1 MEGRGF
7 GFVTFTDP
15 AHAQSF
21 LEVGI
26 KVQKTLLAISSY
38 WASCFYIAQLQVQMR
53 ATALLA
59 CRVYEL

>member
-7 GFVTFTDP
+7 GFVTFTEP

-26 KVQKTLLAISSY
+26 KLQKTLAFNLNMEGKLLF
-38 WASCFYIAQLQVQMR
+38 CH
-53 ATALLA
+53 TAAGPDGKRLHF
-59 CRVYEL
+59 

>member
-26 KVQKTLLAISSY
+26 KVQKSLTYNLTGQAAFLLH
-38 WASCFYIAQLQVQMR
+38 SCMFTWQENAC
-53 ATALLA
+53 LA